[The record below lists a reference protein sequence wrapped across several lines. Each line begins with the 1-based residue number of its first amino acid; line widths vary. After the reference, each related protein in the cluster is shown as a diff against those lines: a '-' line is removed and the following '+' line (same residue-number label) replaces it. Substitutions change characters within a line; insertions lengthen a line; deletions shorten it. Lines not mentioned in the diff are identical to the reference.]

1 VVGRPIMQAH
11 TQTDA
16 HTDRHRQTHTQTD
29 TDRHTHSQRER
40 ETDATEEARTTGW
53 MNTAQNIICSRATS
67 CLHGEDDEREVL
79 IVCSK
84 HGN

>member
-1 VVGRPIMQAH
+1 VVGRPIMQAHTHRQTH

-16 HTDRHRQTHTQTD
+16 HTDRHRQTHTE
-29 TDRHTHSQRER
+29 RER
-40 ETDATEEARTTGW
+40 HDRGGNDDR
-53 MNTAQNIICSRATS
+53 MNTVQHIICSRATS